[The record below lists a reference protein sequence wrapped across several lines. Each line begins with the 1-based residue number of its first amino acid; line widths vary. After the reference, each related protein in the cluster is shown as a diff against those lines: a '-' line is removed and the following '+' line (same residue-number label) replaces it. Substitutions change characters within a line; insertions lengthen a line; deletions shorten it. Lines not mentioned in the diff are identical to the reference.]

1 MEQPPALLLLHY
13 FGGSARSWDRLVA
26 RLGPSRRCLA
36 ADMRGFG
43 DNRAGGPYG
52 VDTYADD
59 AAALA
64 AGLGRFVLVGHSM
77 GGKVATALAARRP
90 PGLAGLV
97 LVAPSPP
104 CPEPMTDA
112 AREALRASFGS
123 PEGAARTA
131 RAISARA
138 SDGPGFD
145 PAVFDRIVADHLRA
159 ARPAWDAWL
168 DAGSREDITAAAGRV
183 AVPVLV
189 VAGAEDAALGPEVQ
203 RRLTLPRLPGGSHPP
218 GARMETVPGSR
229 HLVPLDAP
237 DALAGLIEAFLADA
251 AP

>member
-1 MEQPPALLLLHY
+1 MPPVALLLLHY
-13 FGGSARSWDRLVA
+13 FGGSARSWDLLA
-26 RLGPSRRCLA
+26 AALGPAARCVA
-36 ADMRGFG
+36 PDMRGFG
-43 DNRAGGPYG
+43 DNHAGGGPYT
-52 VDTYADD
+52 VDRYADD

-64 AGLGRFVLVGHSM
+64 AGLGGRFVLVGHSM
-77 GGKVATALAARRP
+77 GGKVAVALAARRP

-104 CPEPMTDA
+104 GPEPMSDA

-123 PEGAARTA
+123 REGAVRTA

-138 SDGPGFD
+138 DGPG
-145 PAVFDRIVADHLRA
+145 PEAAAVLDRIVADHLRA
-159 ARPAWDAWL
+159 DRAAWDAWL
-168 DAGSREDITAAAGRV
+168 DGGSREDITARAAQV

-189 VAGAEDAALGPEVQ
+189 VAGAEDHALGPVVQ
-203 RRLTLPRLPGGSHPP
+203 RRLTLPLLPGG
-218 GARMETVPGSR
+218 ARVETVPGSR

-237 DALAGLIEAFLADA
+237 AELAGLIGAFLSAAA

>member
-1 MEQPPALLLLHY
+1 MTQAPALLLLHY
-13 FGGSARSWDRLVA
+13 FGGSARSWDALAA
-26 RLGPSRRCLA
+26 RLGPARRCVA

-43 DNRAGGPYG
+43 DDRSGGPYG
-52 VDTYADD
+52 VETYADD

-90 PGLAGLV
+90 PGLVGLV

-112 AREALRASFGS
+112 ARDSLRASFGS

-138 SDGPGFD
+138 DDGPGFD

-159 ARPAWDAWL
+159 SRPAWDAWL
-168 DAGSREDITAAAGRV
+168 DEGSREDIAPLAGRV

-189 VAGAEDAALGPEVQ
+189 VAGADDAALGPEVQ

-237 DALAGLIEAFLADA
+237 DALAGLIGAFLAGA
-251 AP
+251 TP